1 LVGPEDLDQF
11 APAGL
16 PVPVE
21 DEVGEEL
28 TPLAPGELPFEPLA
42 AMLDDQG
49 STELDPGRAADFRA
63 HPNIV
68 AIHSPTERGGSC
80 MARIIRCECGFVA
93 RGTTDDEVVDAIR
106 SHMTTDHPALLEAVQ
121 RDDLLGWIQLE

>member
-1 LVGPEDLDQF
+1 
-11 APAGL
+11 
-16 PVPVE
+16 
-21 DEVGEEL
+21 
-28 TPLAPGELPFEPLA
+28 
-42 AMLDDQG
+42 
-49 STELDPGRAADFRA
+49 
-63 HPNIV
+63 
-68 AIHSPTERGGSC
+68 